1 MDELTQLAN
10 ALMALDD
17 KLAACMKCG
26 FCQAFCPMY
35 MTTRIEGDLTRGKIA
50 LVENLAHRIIEDPEA
65 VNEKLSRCLLCGS
78 CQANC
83 PSGVKTTDIFLEARA
98 IVATY
103 LGLSAIKKAAFRMLL
118 PNPRLFGTLL
128 RLSAPF
134 QNLVLKDEAK
144 PQNTV
149 CAPLLKPMLGD
160 RHMPKLAAKPLHS
173 TVGNVNTPM
182 GKSRIKVAFFPG
194 CLGDKIYTNVS
205 EACLKVFDY
214 HEIGVFLSDNYA
226 CCGMPALAS
235 GDRQGFEKMV
245 MHNVD
250 ILKDQNYDY
259 IVTPCS
265 SCTVCLL
272 YTSDAADD

>member
-134 QNLVLKDEAK
+134 QNLILKDEAK

-182 GKSRIKVAFFPG
+182 GKSRIKVAFFPAA
-194 CLGDKIYTNVS
+194 LGTRSTPTSPK
-205 EACLKVFDY
+205 
-214 HEIGVFLSDNYA
+214 
-226 CCGMPALAS
+226 PALRSLTTMRSAFS
-235 GDRQGFEKMV
+235 CPTT
-245 MHNVD
+245 
-250 ILKDQNYDY
+250 
-259 IVTPCS
+259 TPVAVCPRWLPAIGRDS
-265 SCTVCLL
+265 KRWSCT
-272 YTSDAADD
+272 TWIF

>member
-1 MDELTQLAN
+1 MTAEGGFCDRQVLTFYSGRNGSWTSLPN
-10 ALMALDD
+10 LPMPDVSDD

-134 QNLVLKDEAK
+134 QNLVLKDE
-144 PQNTV
+144 P
-149 CAPLLKPMLGD
+149 
-160 RHMPKLAAKPLHS
+160 
-173 TVGNVNTPM
+173 
-182 GKSRIKVAFFPG
+182 SRRIRYV
-194 CLGDKIYTNVS
+194 
-205 EACLKVFDY
+205 
-214 HEIGVFLSDNYA
+214 
-226 CCGMPALAS
+226 
-235 GDRQGFEKMV
+235 R
-245 MHNVD
+245 
-250 ILKDQNYDY
+250 
-259 IVTPCS
+259 PC
-265 SCTVCLL
+265 
-272 YTSDAADD
+272 

>member
-103 LGLSAIKKAAFRMLL
+103 LGLSAIK
-118 PNPRLFGTLL
+118 
-128 RLSAPF
+128 LS
-134 QNLVLKDEAK
+134 LI
-144 PQNTV
+144 
-149 CAPLLKPMLGD
+149 
-160 RHMPKLAAKPLHS
+160 H
-173 TVGNVNTPM
+173 
-182 GKSRIKVAFFPG
+182 I
-194 CLGDKIYTNVS
+194 
-205 EACLKVFDY
+205 
-214 HEIGVFLSDNYA
+214 
-226 CCGMPALAS
+226 
-235 GDRQGFEKMV
+235 
-245 MHNVD
+245 
-250 ILKDQNYDY
+250 
-259 IVTPCS
+259 
-265 SCTVCLL
+265 
-272 YTSDAADD
+272 

>member
-98 IVATY
+98 RRPHSGCCSPIR
-103 LGLSAIKKAAFRMLL
+103 GCSARC
-118 PNPRLFGTLL
+118 
-128 RLSAPF
+128 
-134 QNLVLKDEAK
+134 
-144 PQNTV
+144 
-149 CAPLLKPMLGD
+149 CA
-160 RHMPKLAAKPLHS
+160 
-173 TVGNVNTPM
+173 
-182 GKSRIKVAFFPG
+182 
-194 CLGDKIYTNVS
+194 
-205 EACLKVFDY
+205 
-214 HEIGVFLSDNYA
+214 
-226 CCGMPALAS
+226 
-235 GDRQGFEKMV
+235 
-245 MHNVD
+245 
-250 ILKDQNYDY
+250 
-259 IVTPCS
+259 
-265 SCTVCLL
+265 
-272 YTSDAADD
+272 